1 MRSFLP
7 HKVRHGAAVGA
18 ALALAVVAGSY
29 LASLTFGVA
38 SLPDVLQPPLLG
50 ALPGP
55 VFGFLIDHL
64 QHLGK
69 VTEETGLVISIVAVG
84 ACTGGLVAAM
94 LRRSRKFGAQ
104 AAEADP
110 LRRRLLQLAPL
121 AVGGTAFAVV
131 AARLLP
137 DWYQAVRPPEG
148 SAGAVSA
155 ITPSSSFYIVS
166 KNFSDPVVVTNG
178 WRLRIHGL
186 VELEQSLEYPHLQAL
201 SQAVELVTLECVS
214 NPVGGRLMSTGRFDG
229 PRLADLLAMAR
240 PRGAAR
246 YVAFHANDGYTE
258 SLALAEIGSEMLVA
272 LQLNGSPLPDKHGFP
287 ARLLVPGRYG
297 MKGPKWL
304 ESIELVDKP
313 TTGYWEGKGWGF
325 DAIVKTTSRIDVP
338 SDGAQVSGQPIRL
351 AGVAFAGARG
361 VSKVEWSDDS
371 GTTWRPADLDPPI
384 SAFSWRFWKA
394 QWRPSRPG
402 GYTLT
407 VRATDGSANS
417 QESTATNSFP
427 TGSTGLHSVAVSVLT
442 S

>member
-1 MRSFLP
+1 MS
-7 HKVRHGAAVGA
+7 
-18 ALALAVVAGSY
+18 
-29 LASLTFGVA
+29 FGVA

-69 VTEETGLVISIVAVG
+69 VTEETGLVISIIALG
-84 ACTGGLVAAM
+84 AGAGGLVAAM
-94 LRRSRKFGAQ
+94 MRRFGKSGAQ
-104 AAEADP
+104 PAAADP

-131 AARLLP
+131 AVRLLP
-137 DWYQAVRPPEG
+137 DWYQALRPPEG
-148 SAGAVSA
+148 SAGAVGA

-166 KNFSDPVVVTNG
+166 KNFSDPIVVTDS
-178 WRLRIHGL
+178 WRLRIQGL
-186 VELEQSLEYPHLQAL
+186 VEFEQSLEYSQLQAL
-201 SQAVELVTLECVS
+201 PQAVELVTLECVS

-246 YVAFHANDGYTE
+246 YVAFQANDGYTE
-258 SLALAEIGSEMLVA
+258 SLALADIGSEILVA

-304 ESIELVDKP
+304 EAIELVEKP
-313 TTGYWEGKGWGF
+313 PTGYWEGKGWGF
-325 DAIVKTTSRIDVP
+325 DAIVKTTSRIDAP
-338 SDGAQVSGQPIRL
+338 SDGATISGQPVRL

-361 VSKVEWSDDS
+361 VSKVEWSADGGKS
-371 GTTWRPADLDPPI
+371 WRPADLEP
-384 SAFSWRFWKA
+384 SGSQFSWRLWEA
-394 QWRPSRPG
+394 HWQPG
-402 GYTLT
+402 GPGRYTLM
-407 VRATDGSANS
+407 VRATDESGNL

-427 TGSTGLHSVAVSVLT
+427 NGSTGLHSVAVSVLT